1 MLETSSG
8 LDRSANFL
16 QRAIFRKAKLPL
28 RSIDP
33 LRSSDI
39 DSRASSGLEDV
50 GRMKWPTLSDVPILF
65 FSELLV
71 NGANVP

>member
-1 MLETSSG
+1 MLKTLSG
-8 LDRSANFL
+8 LDRPANFL
-16 QRAIFRKAKLPL
+16 RRAIFRKAR
-28 RSIDP
+28 RSIYP

-39 DSRASSGLEDV
+39 DSHASSGLEDARRV
-50 GRMKWPTLSDVPILF
+50 KWPTLSDVPILF

>member
-1 MLETSSG
+1 MLKTLSG
-8 LDRSANFL
+8 LDRPANFL
-16 QRAIFRKAKLPL
+16 RRAIFRKAKLPL
-28 RSIDP
+28 RSIYP

-39 DSRASSGLEDV
+39 DSHASSGLEDARRV
-50 GRMKWPTLSDVPILF
+50 KWPTLSDVPILF